1 MPDPIEEID
10 GIYSIEF
17 RYFAAKRIADKVYG
31 RTRRGLQGI
40 ERDIERLGQ
49 INNHLK
55 RIGQLEIQNKQ
66 IYDYMIGH
74 ENFERGFDYNQIL
87 QFLNHIE

>member
-1 MPDPIEEID
+1 MSEVDE
-10 GIYSIEF
+10 IYSIEF
-17 RYFAAKRIADKVYG
+17 RYFAAKRIADKVDG
-31 RTRRGLQGI
+31 RSRRGFLGI
-40 ERDIERLGQ
+40 ERDKERLGQ

-74 ENFERGFDYNQIL
+74 ANFERGFDYNQIL